1 MPRLVLVADG
11 SPSHQRRAQGI
22 LTGEGL
28 EVITVSN
35 GVAAI
40 KKLPTI
46 KAALVLADVSM
57 PGRDGYEVCDFIKNS
72 PELSKIPVLL
82 TYSDQTPYD
91 EALAQRARADGR
103 IKKPFGQDELLSTVK
118 RFLPKEEAAPPPVR
132 ASVAAAP
139 MHVDVPEPMDLPPE
153 EPARLDVPDL
163 SALSNAPVFGDQ
175 SLTEESP
182 ELNPPPMSIDEAFSR
197 AAGETP
203 EAESPAMPFGGF
215 PESAAP
221 AVEESPAAA
230 EPMLV
235 EEPAVEAPLAE
246 EEEEPVA
253 RTMMFRMPVQLAEP
267 ILADDSSAAPPP
279 VEEPP
284 PTPVAAPPVEAAP
297 EIAASTLDSYSLAD
311 AASGQVS
318 LAPPPDEVSAPP
330 AVEEPSPAASE
341 LAPEPAPA
349 PETEAATSAAAVL
362 DTDLVHWIVH
372 NVVVRMAPPA
382 LSTTQVEDLIRQITD
397 EMINDLTQ
405 PPPEG

>member
-1 MPRLVLVADG
+1 VPRLVLVADG

-28 EVITVSN
+28 EVLTVSN

-40 KKLPTI
+40 KKLPTV

-57 PGRDGYEVCDFIKNS
+57 PGRDGYEVCDFIRNS

-82 TYSDQTPYD
+82 TYSDQTPFD
-91 EALAQRARADGR
+91 EARAQRARADGR
-103 IKKPFGQDELLSTVK
+103 IKKPFGQDELLSTVN
-118 RFLPKEEAAPPPVR
+118 RFLPKEEAAPPPPPVR
-132 ASVAAAP
+132 VAAP
-139 MHVDVPEPMDLPPE
+139 PVHVETPEPMDLPPE
-153 EPARLDVPDL
+153 EPARMDVPDL
-163 SALSNAPVFGDQ
+163 GALSNAPVFGDQ
-175 SLTEESP
+175 PLAEESP
-182 ELNPPPMSIDEAFSR
+182 ELNPPPMSIDDAFSR
-197 AAGETP
+197 AAGG
-203 EAESPAMPFGGF
+203 PAGADSSALPFGGF
-215 PESAAP
+215 PESAAS
-221 AVEESPAAA
+221 AMEESTPAA

-235 EEPAVEAPLAE
+235 EEPAAEAPQD
-246 EEEEPVA
+246 EEEEPAA

-279 VEEPP
+279 AEEPP
-284 PTPVAAPPVEAAP
+284 PAPVAPPPVESPA
-297 EIAASTLDSYSLAD
+297 EIEASTLDSYSLAD

-318 LAPPPDEVSAPP
+318 LAPPPDELPTPP
-330 AVEEPSPAASE
+330 AVEEPGPATSE
-341 LAPEPAPA
+341 TVPEPAPA

-382 LSTTQVEDLIRQITD
+382 LSTAQVEELIRQITD